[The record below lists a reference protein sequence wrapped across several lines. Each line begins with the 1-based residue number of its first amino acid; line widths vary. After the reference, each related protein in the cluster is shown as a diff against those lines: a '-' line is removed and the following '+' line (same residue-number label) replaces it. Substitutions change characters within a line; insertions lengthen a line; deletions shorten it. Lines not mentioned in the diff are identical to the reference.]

1 MKTEY
6 GALSDRYMVITK
18 SITLHLTPRA
28 WHLYT
33 DMKFVELVADY
44 LNKHIAD
51 AFNQCDS
58 MGEALTQ
65 AELVL
70 ENVSE
75 FGAFDTEPREVLHS
89 LANKF
94 YYGDK

>member
-1 MKTEY
+1 MKVDY
-6 GALSDRYMVITK
+6 SYMVINKT
-18 SITLHLTPRA
+18 ITLHLTPSA

-33 DMKFVELVADY
+33 NMKFVELVADY

-51 AFNQCDS
+51 AFNQCETKA
-58 MGEALTQ
+58 EALTQ

-70 ENVSE
+70 ENVSD

-89 LANKF
+89 LADKF
-94 YYGDK
+94 YGEKS

>member
-1 MKTEY
+1 MK
-6 GALSDRYMVITK
+6 ALSDRYMVITK
-18 SITLHLTPRA
+18 SITLHLTPSA

-33 DMKFVELVADY
+33 NMKFVELVADY

-51 AFNQCDS
+51 AFNQCDTIE
-58 MGEALTQ
+58 EALTQ

-70 ENVSE
+70 ENVSD
-75 FGAFDTEPREVLHS
+75 FGAYDTEPREVLHL

-94 YYGDK
+94 YGDKS

>member
-1 MKTEY
+1 MKVDH
-6 GALSDRYMVITK
+6 SYMVINKT
-18 SITLHLTPRA
+18 ITLHLTPSA

-51 AFNQCDS
+51 AFNQCETK
-58 MGEALTQ
+58 GEALTQ

-70 ENVSE
+70 ENVSD

-94 YYGDK
+94 YGEKS

>member
-1 MKTEY
+1 MKV
-6 GALSDRYMVITK
+6 DQRNIVITK
-18 SITLHLTPRA
+18 TITLHLTPVA

-44 LNKHIAD
+44 LNKHVAD

-58 MGEALTQ
+58 MGEAITQ
-65 AELVL
+65 AEIVL
-70 ENVSE
+70 SSVSD
-75 FGAFDTEPREVLHS
+75 FGAYDTEPLEVLHS

-94 YYGDK
+94 YGDKS